1 MVYRVGKAWKLG
13 HPDRVCA
20 QYTVKCLSKFEA
32 TVPAVPQASLI
43 SHKESFLN
51 DQQLQARQK
60 ELREQYRQVS
70 EQKLNLDL
78 TRGKPSTEQLCQS
91 DALDGILANDYLC
104 ADGSDSRNY
113 GGIMGIPEARK
124 FAAEY
129 LETTP
134 SRTMVGGNSSL
145 QMMYQVVIGA
155 HFHGVSGPES
165 AWMAEASKT
174 GSQVKFLCP
183 APGYDRHF
191 SVCEALNISM
201 IPVTMTAEGPDMG
214 QVEALLKAD
223 PMIKGIWC
231 VPKYSNPDGV
241 VYSAAVVARMAQLGK
256 IAGANFRIMWD
267 NAYAEHHL
275 VDNPP
280 ALANILELSEAAG
293 TLDNVVVIGST
304 SKITHAGAGI
314 AFIASSEAN
323 LASLADQL
331 GISTIGPDKINQL
344 RHMRFLKDMSALRA
358 LMQGHR
364 KILQPKFD
372 SVLQALESGL
382 AGKTVNSQALGS
394 WTKPQGGYF
403 VLFDTQPGLADKV
416 VKLTAAAGV
425 KLTPAG
431 STYPYKK
438 DPNDS
443 NIRLA
448 PSFPSVKDIEAAM
461 RVFVLCVELATIEK
475 ALGL

>member
-1 MVYRVGKAWKLG
+1 
-13 HPDRVCA
+13 
-20 QYTVKCLSKFEA
+20 
-32 TVPAVPQASLI
+32 
-43 SHKESFLN
+43 LN
-51 DQQLQARQK
+51 DKQLQARHQ

-91 DALDGILANDYLC
+91 DALDGILANDYQC
-104 ADGSDSRNY
+104 QDGSDSRNY
-113 GGIMGIPEARK
+113 GGIMGIAEARE

-134 SRTMVGGNSSL
+134 ARTMVGGNSSL
-145 QMMYQVVIGA
+145 QMMYQLVIGA
-155 HFHGVSGPES
+155 HYHGVRGPES
-165 AWMAEASKT
+165 AWMTEASKT
-174 GSQVKFLCP
+174 GAQVKFLCP
-183 APGYDRHF
+183 SPGYDRHF
-191 SVCEALNISM
+191 SVCEALGIAM
-201 IPVTMTAEGPDMG
+201 IPVSMTAEGPDMD
-214 QVEALLKAD
+214 QIESLLKAD

-241 VYSAAVVARMAQLGK
+241 VYSDAVVARMAQLGK

-275 VDNPP
+275 VDTPP
-280 ALANILELSEAAG
+280 VLANILELSEAAG
-293 TLDNVVVIGST
+293 TLDNVLVIGST
-304 SKITHAGAGI
+304 SKITHAGSGI

-323 LASLADQL
+323 LANLAEQL
-331 GISTIGPDKINQL
+331 GISTIGPDKVNQL
-344 RHMRFLKDMSALRA
+344 RHMRFLKDMSTLRS

-364 KILQPKFD
+364 RILQPKFE
-372 SVLQALESGL
+372 SVLQALDAGL
-382 AGKTVNSQALGS
+382 TGKMLNGHALGS

-416 VKLTAAAGV
+416 VKLTAGAGV

-438 DPNDS
+438 DPNNS

-448 PSFPSVKDIEAAM
+448 PSFPSVKEIEAAM
-461 RVFVLCVELATIEK
+461 QVFVLCVELATIEK

>member
-1 MVYRVGKAWKLG
+1 M
-13 HPDRVCA
+13 
-20 QYTVKCLSKFEA
+20 
-32 TVPAVPQASLI
+32 
-43 SHKESFLN
+43 N
-51 DQQLQARQK
+51 DQQLQARHQ
-60 ELREQYRQVS
+60 ELRQQYQQVS
-70 EQKLNLDL
+70 EQGLNLDL
-78 TRGKPSTEQLCQS
+78 TRGKPSTEQLALS
-91 DALDGILANDYLC
+91 DALDGILANNYLC
-104 ADGSDSRNY
+104 EDGSDSRNY

-129 LETTP
+129 LGTTTA
-134 SRTMVGGNSSL
+134 RVMVGGNSSL
-145 QMMYQVVIGA
+145 QLMYQTVSNA
-155 HFHGVSGPES
+155 FYHGVRGADSSWLMEAARSSG
-165 AWMAEASKT
+165 
-174 GSQVKFLCP
+174 QVKFLCP

-191 SVCEALNISM
+191 AVCETLNIEM
-201 IPVTMTAEGPDMG
+201 IPVAMTSEGPDMD
-214 QVEALLKAD
+214 QVEALVQAD
-223 PMIKGIWC
+223 PLIKGIWC
-231 VPKYSNPDGV
+231 VPKYSNPDGI
-241 VYSAAVVARMAQLGK
+241 VYSDAVVARMAKLGQ

-280 ALANILELSEAAG
+280 ELANILELSDAAG

-314 AFIASSEAN
+314 SFIASSEAN
-323 LASLADQL
+323 LSEFAKQL

-344 RHMRFLKDMSALRA
+344 RHMRFLKDMPTLRA
-358 LMQGHR
+358 LMQKHR
-364 KILQPKFD
+364 AILQPKFE
-372 SVLQALESGL
+372 SVLQALETGL
-382 AGKTVNSQALGS
+382 KGKSVAGQPLGT
-394 WTKPQGGYF
+394 WTTPQGGYF
-403 VLFDTQPGLADKV
+403 VLFDTQAGLADRV

-431 STYPYKK
+431 STYPYGK
-438 DPNDS
+438 DPHDS